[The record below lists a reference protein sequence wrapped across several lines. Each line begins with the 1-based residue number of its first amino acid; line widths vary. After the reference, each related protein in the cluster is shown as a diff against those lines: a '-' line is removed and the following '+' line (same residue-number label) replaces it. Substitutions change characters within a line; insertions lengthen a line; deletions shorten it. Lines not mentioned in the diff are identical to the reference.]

1 MTCHKM
7 TNTRLTLTTAD
18 QDIVLISNTVRIGAR
33 RFEQSPFFECYAN
46 PDTLL
51 GVAANRY
58 YAADNG
64 ENIEETYWSLRQ
76 KMVLFDVPE
85 KPWQI
90 EGPDAVPFLE
100 RIFARPIDTLT
111 EGRGRYAIACTTD
124 GGIFMDGILF
134 T

>member
-1 MTCHKM
+1 MS
-7 TNTRLTLTTAD
+7 NSTRFNPPD
-18 QDIVLISNTVRIGAR
+18 TVRIVAG
-33 RFEQSPFFECYAN
+33 RFEQSPFFDCYAS
-46 PDTLL
+46 PCTLL

-64 ENIEETYWSLRQ
+64 EDIEETYWALRQ
-76 KMVLFDVPE
+76 KVVLFDVPE

-100 RIFARPIDTLT
+100 RIFSRPVGTLT
-111 EGRGRYAIACTTD
+111 EGRGRYAIACATD

-134 T
+134 KLASVDSSI

>member
-1 MTCHKM
+1 M
-7 TNTRLTLTTAD
+7 NNSTR
-18 QDIVLISNTVRIGAR
+18 SNPPDTVRIPAG
-33 RFEQSPFFECYAN
+33 RFEQSPLFDCYAI

-51 GVAANRY
+51 GIAANRY